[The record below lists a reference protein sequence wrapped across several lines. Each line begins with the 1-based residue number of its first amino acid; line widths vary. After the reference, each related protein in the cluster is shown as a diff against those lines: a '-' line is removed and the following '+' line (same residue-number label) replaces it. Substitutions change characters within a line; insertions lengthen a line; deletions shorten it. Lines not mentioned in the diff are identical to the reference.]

1 MVEQKVFQRHE
12 AHEITTPL
20 LMLRVSEQN
29 NITLNAPPNASMML
43 DGNGVSVLLPF
54 DLTERPT
61 RFVARQCFSSEVLPI
76 RPSNPE
82 ERWWWPSTR
91 VHRVTS
97 ILFMMMEA
105 VFLEGSEV
113 DSIVIRALP
122 RCLGSYGLRFND
134 ARKTRGILDLSALPT
149 VLVARCYDYLRTK
162 FYSMC
167 TLAHL
172 SLKLRV

>member
-12 AHEITTPL
+12 AHEIATPL

-43 DGNGVSVLLPF
+43 DGNDVSVLLPF
-54 DLTERPT
+54 DLTERLT

-82 ERWWWPSTR
+82 EQRCR
-91 VHRVTS
+91 
-97 ILFMMMEA
+97 A
-105 VFLEGSEV
+105 VWVPTVCASMTLERRATFLTF
-113 DSIVIRALP
+113 P
-122 RCLGSYGLRFND
+122 HYQQ
-134 ARKTRGILDLSALPT
+134 
-149 VLVARCYDYLRTK
+149 VLVARCNDYLRTK